1 MTRDTD
7 WTAASSAHRRS
18 IEQFLEHAR
27 RVPPTEWE
35 APVSPGKWSPAQV
48 AEHLRLTYE
57 VIGREAA
64 GGAAIRIRTS
74 WWVRMILRLRYL
86 PAILAR
92 GEIPGGAIAPRELR
106 PGDGPFDRESLLAA
120 LQATAAS
127 TEAAITGAG
136 GRRAPGITH
145 HVFGRLSPAEA
156 LRFATVHNQHHTR
169 QITGR

>member
-1 MTRDTD
+1 M
-7 WTAASSAHRRS
+7 
-18 IEQFLEHAR
+18 EQFLEHAR
-27 RVPPTEWE
+27 SIPLSQWE
-35 APVSPGKWSPAQV
+35 TPLAPGKWSPAQV
-48 AEHLRLTYE
+48 TEHLRLTYD

-106 PGDGPFDRESLLAA
+106 PGGGPFDREPLLAA
-120 LQATAAS
+120 LRATAAS
-127 TEAAITGAG
+127 AEAAITGAD
-136 GRRAPGITH
+136 GRRALGITH